1 MRRVRAAEVKPEEF
15 HHTAHLRF
23 AFLCLKE
30 AGLEQAQDKVCEG
43 ISRLAHLWDVGEMFH
58 RTVTRALVVLVHRR
72 TEDETSW
79 EGAHQKLA
87 DLEQDALAVLGT
99 HYSKDLL
106 WSEKAR
112 LRFVAPD
119 LVDFDGHSTVGQL
132 RRLTGLSR
140 SALLHYEKK
149 GLLQASAHT
158 PAGYRLYNEEA
169 RDKLRTVLRYR
180 RAGMSLERIC
190 EIFRRPTSDAD
201 ELLKL
206 RLRQID
212 GEIEALQRQ
221 QDTLFDML
229 GTDRP
234 PANLDPAGWSQ
245 LLREAG
251 LPESGLAR
259 WHTLFEQ
266 QAPEAHREFLMNLG
280 LSVEKVERVRAW
292 SRGESP
298 EPV

>member
-15 HHTAHLRF
+15 HHTAHLKF

-30 AGLEQAQDKVCEG
+30 SGLERAQDKVCEG
-43 ISRLAHLWDVGEMFH
+43 ISRLAHLWEVGEMFH
-58 RTVTRALVVLVHRR
+58 RTITRALVVLVHQR
-72 TEDETSW
+72 TEEETSW
-79 EGAHQKLA
+79 EQARTKLA
-87 DLEQDALAVLGT
+87 DLQQNALAVLGT
-99 HYSKDLL
+99 HYSRELL

-119 LVDFDGHSTVGQL
+119 LVDFDGNSTVGQL
-132 RRLTGLSR
+132 RRITGLSR

-158 PAGYRLYNEEA
+158 PAGYRLYDEEA

-180 RAGMSLERIC
+180 RAGMSLERII
-190 EIFRRPTSDAD
+190 ELYRRPASETDD
-201 ELLKL
+201 LLKL

-212 GEIEALQRQ
+212 AELEALQKQ

-229 GTDRP
+229 GTGRP

-251 LPESGLAR
+251 LSENGLTR
-259 WHTLFEQ
+259 WHRLFEER
-266 QAPEAHREFLMNLG
+266 APEAHREFLMRLG
-280 LSVEKVERVRAW
+280 LTVEKVEGVRAW